1 MANGSTADKARKA
14 RTLAA
19 KTSFTKHGSKDI
31 VKADAKLNKKKL
43 TPAQE
48 KTAVDVMQTRRMND
62 RNRTASRAEFI
73 AKREDPSNKAAGM
86 KKAIIK
92 GNIAFEKLKKA
103 ADKPKPKSK

>member
-19 KTSFTKHGSKDI
+19 KTSLTKYGSKDI

-48 KTAVDVMQTRRMND
+48 KTAVDTMQTRRMND

-73 AKREDPSNKAAGM
+73 AKREDPRIKAAAA

-92 GNIAFEKLKKA
+92 GNIEFEKLKKA
-103 ADKPKPKSK
+103 AAKPKTK